1 MTLTEAKAAV
11 SEYFELV
18 TADSFFTPS
27 AQARLEYLRAA
38 IIAWAR
44 SEPDIPEAPKKARSR
59 KPRVKLGAASEPP
72 QITPTTKETAISEPR
87 TGFRGFWE
95 RLWS

>member
-18 TADSFFTPS
+18 TADSFFTPT

-38 IIAWAR
+38 ITAWAR

-59 KPRVKLGAASEPP
+59 KPRAKLEERP
-72 QITPTTKETAISEPR
+72 QITPTPKETAMSEPR

-95 RLWS
+95 RLWSR